1 MNKKMFLILVLLV
14 LCLTGCKDKKD
25 NEVVTTTK
33 GTTVPSEVKGT
44 TTKSNLVECF
54 NTSLNGPYKIDSN
67 YSIYRNGDYVSK
79 IVLKDT
85 VKADHE
91 MIKNDVLNSMKKKYD
106 ELNKKYGGYTYSVTV
121 SDKSFVI
128 TVTMDYE
135 KMDITKYLQNNEEL
149 KKYSKDNKF
158 LFDGIVNMYTQ
169 EGATCK

>member
-1 MNKKMFLILVLLV
+1 MNKKMLLILVLL

-25 NEVVTTTK
+25 KEVVTTTM
-33 GTTVPSEVKGT
+33 GTTVPAEVKGT
-44 TTKSNLVECF
+44 TTKNILVECS
-54 NTSLNGPYKIDSN
+54 NVSLNGPYKIESS
-67 YSIYRNGDYVSK
+67 YSVYRNGDYVSK
-79 IVLKDT
+79 VVLKDT

-91 MIKNDVLNSMKKKYD
+91 MIKNDLLNSMKKSYD
-106 ELNKKYGGYTYSVTV
+106 EFNKKYGGYSYSVTT
-121 SDKSFVI
+121 SDKSFTI

-135 KMDITKYLQNNEEL
+135 KIDITKYLKDNEDL

>member
-1 MNKKMFLILVLLV
+1 MV
-14 LCLTGCKDKKD
+14 
-25 NEVVTTTK
+25 
-33 GTTVPSEVKGT
+33 
-44 TTKSNLVECF
+44 
-54 NTSLNGPYKIDSN
+54 
-67 YSIYRNGDYVSK
+67 
-79 IVLKDT
+79 DT
-85 VKADHE
+85 H
-91 MIKNDVLNSMKKKYD
+91 
-106 ELNKKYGGYTYSVTV
+106 SVTV